1 MKTITAQQLEEAK
14 EQLPKVF
21 VIIDDLFKEKYEEP
35 LSVLR
40 EFLADK
46 GKLQLL
52 EVSDK
57 QILARVPNQA
67 ILNDV
72 KKRSEKLTG
81 FESDAYLVGK
91 CIYYPSMDVL
101 EGWVAEGRPG
111 LVTAFAKTL
120 MDLGYVYVA
129 ATSKEF

>member
-1 MKTITAQQLEEAK
+1 MNTITAKQLDEAK

-21 VIIDDLFKEKYEEP
+21 VIIDDLFKEEYEKP
-35 LSVLR
+35 LAVIR
-40 EFLADK
+40 EFLEDK

-52 EVSDK
+52 EVGDK
-57 QILARVPNQA
+57 QILSRIPNQA

-72 KKRSEKLTG
+72 KKRSEKLNG
-81 FESDAYLVGK
+81 FESDSYLVAK

-101 EGWVAEGRPG
+101 EGWVKEGRPG

-120 MDLGYVYVA
+120 MELGYIYVA